1 MNRIIKVAKNYKGE
15 ANYAISNVT
24 TALVSMLS
32 GLVAAA
38 FIAPEDLGVIQ
49 ALLLIQTYAVFLN
62 FGVFSGLNRNL
73 AFYKAKG
80 DLDTMQ
86 KEIDTS
92 HTVSVVISVI
102 GAFIGIGVILY
113 HIFIGSTL
121 VYIWSGVL
129 LLVLLIVSPLTT
141 HVECTFR
148 SSQQFGRFGWIKN
161 IQSAIYAVISLLPIL
176 LGYIGRVI
184 SNGTN
189 QVIGLLLRLRYIPYK
204 HKGKGDLTSLKDLIS
219 SGLPIMINGY
229 IFSVF
234 EAADRTYIASNMT
247 SYNMGLYTIAGYC
260 LTMIYIIPAAVG
272 TMLYPKATAKYG
284 ETGDKRSLIP
294 LWWKSML
301 LFLTILIPIMV
312 TAYFAMPPLVRIF
325 MPKYVDGIIA
335 GKIAIITT
343 ITYVSY
349 GPSVIFGTLKKNKV
363 YTIAIVTSLALFWTV
378 TTVWHDTFQTIESVA
393 ILRGVIALMMAIFV
407 IVYSYWLI
415 RK

>member
-1 MNRIIKVAKNYKGE
+1 MNKIINSVKNYKGE
-15 ANYAISNVT
+15 ANYAISNVI

-49 ALLLIQTYAVFLN
+49 ALLLIPTYAMFLN

-73 AFYKAKG
+73 AYYKAKG
-80 DLDTMQ
+80 DLDKMQ

-92 HTVSVVISVI
+92 HSVSVVIS
-102 GAFIGIGVILY
+102 GIGCFVGLSVIIY
-113 HIFIGSTL
+113 HIIVGSTA
-121 VYIWSGVL
+121 VYIWASIL
-129 LLVLLIVSPLTT
+129 LLVTLLISPLMT

-148 SSQQFGRFGWIKN
+148 SGQQFGRFGWIKN
-161 IQSAIYAVISLLPIL
+161 VQSAVYAFISLLPIL

-184 SNGTN
+184 ANGVN
-189 QVIGLLLRLRYIPYK
+189 QVLGLFLRLRYIPYK
-204 HKGKGDLTSLKDLIS
+204 HKGKGDLASLKDLIS
-219 SGLPIMINGY
+219 AGLPIMINGY
-229 IFSVF
+229 IMTVF
-234 EAADRTYIASNMT
+234 EAADRTFIASNMS

-260 LTMIYIIPAAVG
+260 LSMIYIIPAAVG
-272 TMLYPKATAKYG
+272 TMLYPKATARYG

-301 LFLTILIPIMV
+301 LFLAILVPIMV
-312 TAYFAMPPLVRIF
+312 IAFFAMPPLVKSF
-325 MPKYVDGIIA
+325 MPKYVGGILV

-349 GPSVIFGTLKKNKV
+349 GPSVIFGTLKKNGV
-363 YTIAIVTSLALFWTV
+363 YTIAIVSCLAIFWSV
-378 TTVWHDTFQTIESVA
+378 TTIWHEMFQTIESVA
-393 ILRGVIALMMAIFV
+393 ILRGIIALAMSIFV
-407 IVYSYWLI
+407 IGYSYWLI